1 MHNPA
6 SVEASLI
13 DELEPEPHAI
23 RERPLAAADDD
34 GRDEEFDLVDQAGP
48 EGVRREFVT
57 TDHEIL
63 RRSQLHV
70 ANAVGVERRLE
81 SRHRHRELF
90 QRLRVDDTDA
100 VEQHLHSQVFLTYG
114 EIARYRGRFDG
125 WHNTTAV
132 VTAIPA

>member
-70 ANAVGVERRLE
+70 ANGVGVERRLE
-81 SRHRHRELF
+81 SRLNAVSFSNMPLPKNAWKKSRVSPDRLF
-90 QRLRVDDTDA
+90 PT
-100 VEQHLHSQVFLTYG
+100 HG
-114 EIARYRGRFDG
+114 
-125 WHNTTAV
+125 
-132 VTAIPA
+132 